1 MKFEQILEE
10 LERIE
15 DLENRLKFLNK
26 LLKDTED
33 EELREKIVTLMKD
46 IVSPKVQ
53 HYDRSHYR
61 MEFEPSETVEVSEPE
76 TRAPTSVRETPERV
90 EPTPETEL
98 KSEGENLID
107 YTTRLE
113 SDQAYTTLEQIEE
126 ASRREETAKPE
137 HEMFETVHSGISTEA
152 QSTEKRLF
160 ETVHSGGERG
170 KFIRESPRSLTP
182 TFDTDQPDV
191 NPEQLEK
198 IRGGFEAREYKTPD
212 QIRDEKMRS
221 YKKRD

>member
-10 LERIE
+10 LEKIE

-33 EELREKIVTLMKD
+33 EELKEKIVTLMKD
-46 IVSPKVQ
+46 IVSPQVQ
-53 HYDRSHYR
+53 HYDKSHYR

-76 TRAPTSVRETPERV
+76 TKAPTPVRETPERV
-90 EPTPETEL
+90 GPTPEAELRPDEESLTE
-98 KSEGENLID
+98 

-137 HEMFETVHSGISTEA
+137 N
-152 QSTEKRLF
+152 QSTERRLF
-160 ETVHSGGERG
+160 ETVHSGRER
-170 KFIRESPRSLTP
+170 KTFIRESPRMLAP
-182 TFDTDQPDV
+182 TFDTEQPDI
-191 NPEQLEK
+191 NPEQLENLK
-198 IRGGFEAREYKTPD
+198 GDLNAREYKTPD